1 VLSFPVFLL
10 KQVIS
15 LMHLVRAAQ
24 RVVELDV
31 AEDTAGGG
39 ARAAQK
45 RAGTPARS
53 VSRVSRRAK

>member
-1 VLSFPVFLL
+1 
-10 KQVIS
+10 
-15 LMHLVRAAQ
+15 MHLVRAAQ